1 MMQNSL
7 KSNSEYVVRNV
18 RDFTGVRYTIPA
30 HLELRFQR
38 LHTACQSKNSLV
50 KNYAEFSEVFQDY
63 VDQDDE
69 RY

>member
-1 MMQNSL
+1 MQKTSVS
-7 KSNSEYVVRNV
+7 KPECVVRHV

-38 LHTACQSKNSLV
+38 MHTACQSKNSMV
-50 KNYAEFSEVFQDY
+50 KNYDEFSQVFQDY